1 MFKDRDSQ
9 AKDFETLWEKEAGY
23 LPKLYESKTSEER
36 Y

>member
-1 MFKDRDSQ
+1 MFKDRVCQ
-9 AKDFETLWEKEAGY
+9 AKDFETLWEKDAGY